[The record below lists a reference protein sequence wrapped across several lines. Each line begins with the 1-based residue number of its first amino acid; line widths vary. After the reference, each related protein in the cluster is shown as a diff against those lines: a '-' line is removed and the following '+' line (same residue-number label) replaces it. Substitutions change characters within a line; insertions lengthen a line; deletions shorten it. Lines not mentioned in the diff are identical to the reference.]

1 MAINVNI
8 ETICPNRLCS
18 DNSYEIFFIKYLANS
33 VYGEDVFLSVLEEI
47 PTYSSFI
54 LGKTIFDLLNSLTES
69 YRRYKNYEFL
79 NTSEA
84 KKFKN
89 YKYYMNLYKI
99 QFNTFL
105 DKLQDL
111 IDTRIIFLNA
121 VSTSVSQVNIV
132 TNLENPK
139 ITYDIR
145 DDVDAQRRITY
156 IRNIITDN
164 INIFNN
170 LINSYKASFP
180 EGPILT

>member
-1 MAINVNI
+1 
-8 ETICPNRLCS
+8 
-18 DNSYEIFFIKYLANS
+18 
-33 VYGEDVFLSVLEEI
+33 
-47 PTYSSFI
+47 
-54 LGKTIFDLLNSLTES
+54 
-69 YRRYKNYEFL
+69 
-79 NTSEA
+79 
-84 KKFKN
+84 
-89 YKYYMNLYKI
+89 MNLYKI

-121 VSTSVSQVNIV
+121 VSTSVSQVNMV